1 MCISYVGTNTTK
13 NRMYHQLVNGLRGIF
28 FPRVCL
34 SCKKGIPGSD
44 KLICPFCAATKFEDP
59 NPDRYSSLPNVIL
72 PEFVSFLD
80 SMWQFDTSGGL
91 RDMLHGL
98 KYDGLLT
105 LGHELGELMY
115 DKVFRCRTEHDG
127 WTSDNTVVLPVPMH
141 RSRQRARGYNQAA
154 EIARGFSNRSSIPL
168 LRDDSV
174 QRVRHT
180 KSQTGFSQARRV
192 MNLKDA
198 FCVLDSV
205 CLQNR
210 KVIIIDD
217 VFTTGSTTFE
227 VASTVSKAGV
237 GAIGILTVAAT

>member
-1 MCISYVGTNTTK
+1 MF
-13 NRMYHQLVNGLRGIF
+13 HQLLHGLRGIF

-44 KLICPFCAATKFEDP
+44 KLICPFCATTKFEDP
-59 NPDRYSSLPNVIL
+59 NPDRYSSPTAVLL
-72 PEFVSFLD
+72 PECVYFLD

-91 RDMLHGL
+91 RDMLHSL
-98 KYDGLLT
+98 KYDGLIT

-115 DKVFRCRTEHDG
+115 DKVFLKRAEHSE
-127 WTSDNTVVLPVPMH
+127 WSPTNTVVLPVPMH

-154 EIARGFSNRSSIPL
+154 EIARGFSNRSLIPML
-168 LRDDSV
+168 HEDSV
-174 QRVRHT
+174 RRVRYT
-180 KSQTGFSQARRV
+180 KSQTGFSQAKRV
-192 MNLKDA
+192 MNLQDA
-198 FCVLDSV
+198 FSVFDSA
-205 CLQNR
+205 CLQSR

-227 VASTVSKAGV
+227 LASTVSKAGA

>member
-1 MCISYVGTNTTK
+1 MF
-13 NRMYHQLVNGLRGIF
+13 HQLADGLRGIF

-34 SCKKGIPGSD
+34 SCKNGIPGSD

-59 NPDRYSSLPNVIL
+59 NPDRYSSLPAVIL
-72 PEFVSFLD
+72 PECVYFLD

-91 RDMLHGL
+91 RGILHSL

-105 LGHELGELMY
+105 LGHELGELLF
-115 DKVFRCRTEHDG
+115 DKVFRKRAEYSE
-127 WTSDNTVVLPVPMH
+127 WTPQNAVVLPVPMH

-154 EIARGFSNRSSIPL
+154 EIARGFSNRSLIPL
-168 LRDDSV
+168 IHDESIR
-174 QRVRHT
+174 RVRYT
-180 KSQTGFSQARRV
+180 KSQTGFSQSKRA
-192 MNLKDA
+192 MNLQDA
-198 FCVLDSV
+198 FRVFDDACVQS
-205 CLQNR
+205 R

-227 VASTVSKAGV
+227 LASTVSKAGA